1 MFKPGTS
8 MAHNI
13 EAHLKKKL
21 FPDPKLPPINI
32 SVAGV

>member
-1 MFKPGTS
+1 MFNPGTS
-8 MAHNI
+8 MAHSI
-13 EAHLKKKL
+13 EAHLRKND